1 MQVIGDSQAPSQESA
16 PGGVIPQ
23 FAEAAPEA
31 PNFRYFA
38 RLMRGAKKA
47 RFCCAFSALRA
58 SAAFISVV
66 VCFKVLAFDPKIT
79 VPPITAAI
87 APIMRVAL
95 NPIAPMIIAKI
106 RIPPA
111 PAANFENENDF
122 STPFYNVRK
131 LLNVIFI
138 AQYLFVQVT
147 VVIIVKS
154 TLHLQA

>member
-1 MQVIGDSQAPSQESA
+1 
-16 PGGVIPQ
+16 
-23 FAEAAPEA
+23 
-31 PNFRYFA
+31 
-38 RLMRGAKKA
+38 
-47 RFCCAFSALRA
+47 
-58 SAAFISVV
+58 
-66 VCFKVLAFDPKIT
+66 
-79 VPPITAAI
+79 
-87 APIMRVAL
+87 
-95 NPIAPMIIAKI
+95 MIIAKI

-131 LLNVIFI
+131 FLNVIFI